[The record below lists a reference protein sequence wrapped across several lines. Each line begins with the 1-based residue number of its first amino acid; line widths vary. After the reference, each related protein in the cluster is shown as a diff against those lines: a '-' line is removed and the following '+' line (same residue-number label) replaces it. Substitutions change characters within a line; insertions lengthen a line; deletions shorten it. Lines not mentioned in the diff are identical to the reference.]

1 MKEALKHLDMVI
13 DLRQEKKVR
22 HKMKDIIVI
31 VFMALL
37 ANADEWVAMEI
48 FAKEHE
54 LFLREYLELPYGI
67 PSHDTIER
75 VFAIVSPEF
84 LIKFKDEWNKM
95 LNSDEGEKIRKILA
109 IDGKTERGNGNKN
122 QKANHIVGAVDE
134 NGLSLSEKLVDE
146 KSNEIKAVPEL
157 LDSLNIAGHIVT
169 ADAMSCQTEIVAKIK
184 KKRADY
190 MIALKGNQGTLH
202 EDVKLY
208 FGDHELLKK
217 CEYHKTS
224 EKARGGLELREYWQT
239 DNISWLP
246 QLKQWRGL
254 KSIVMTRNT
263 VIKDGKET
271 SETRYFISS
280 LALKAQDA
288 ARAIRRHWMVES
300 YHWHLDVTFREDK
313 NRTLEKQAAFNLGIM
328 RRLALNVL
336 KIVDLG
342 KKPLSVRMKRFSIGT
357 NPEKHLTA
365 ILCL

>member
-1 MKEALKHLDMVI
+1 MEETLRVLDYVV
-13 DLRQEKKVR
+13 DLRQEKKVL
-22 HKMKDIIVI
+22 HKMKDIIAI
-31 VFMALL
+31 VFLALL
-37 ANADEWVAMEI
+37 ANTDEWVAMEI

-54 LFLREYLELPYGI
+54 EFLGEYLELPNGI

-75 VFAIVSPEF
+75 VFAMVSPEF
-84 LIKFKDEWNKM
+84 LLKFKDVWNKM
-95 LNSDEGEKIRKILA
+95 LSSDEGEKIRKILA

-134 NGLSLSEKLVDE
+134 NGLSLSEKLADE

-157 LDSLNIAGHIVT
+157 LDSLNIAGHVIT

-190 MIALKGNQGTLH
+190 VIALKGDQGTLH

-208 FGDHELLKK
+208 FSDPELLKK
-217 CEYHKTS
+217 CDYYKTT
-224 EKARGGLELREYWQT
+224 EKARSGIERREYWQT
-239 DNISWLP
+239 DDVSWLP
-246 QLKQWRGL
+246 QLKQWKGL
-254 KSIVMTRNT
+254 KSIVITKNT
-263 VIKDGKET
+263 IIRDGVTT
-271 SETRYFISS
+271 SEVRYFISS
-280 LALKAQDA
+280 LSLGAQEV
-288 ARAIRRHWMVES
+288 ARSIRRHWTVES

-313 NRTLEKQAAFNLGIM
+313 NRTLEKQAAFNLGIL

-336 KIVDLG
+336 KIIDLG

-357 NPEKHLTA
+357 NPEKHLKT